1 METLFIPYY
10 LCIHDDKKHFF
21 MKRNGSKI
29 FELFCELEK
38 FMDISVPYRC
48 WAFCRIGMRGWFK
61 SDMTGK
67 LHA

>member
-38 FMDISVPYRC
+38 FMGYSSALPVLGFLQDWDAGVVC
-48 WAFCRIGMRGWFK
+48 E
-61 SDMTGK
+61 
-67 LHA
+67 